1 MNTEKLMNN
10 DDEKSVSRISQNKN
24 LEKNTEYVVPI
35 YLYVQRSI
43 NKARFIYYFK
53 IQKCNYR

>member
-24 LEKNTEYVVPI
+24 LEKNTEYVYLSI
-35 YLYVQRSI
+35 YTYKII